1 MATGGEDCVLP
12 QGVLETERLGLLILF
27 VIDAADANLALEVVD
42 LVIGSVR
49 YDFDVSTLNVVFH
62 R

>member
-1 MATGGEDCVLP
+1 MLV
-12 QGVLETERLGLLILF
+12 LF

-42 LVIGSVR
+42 LVVGSVR